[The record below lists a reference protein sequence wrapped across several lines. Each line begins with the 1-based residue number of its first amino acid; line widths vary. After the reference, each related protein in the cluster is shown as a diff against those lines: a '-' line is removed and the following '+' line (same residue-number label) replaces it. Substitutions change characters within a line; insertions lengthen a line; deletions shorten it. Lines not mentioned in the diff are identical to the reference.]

1 MQECKH
7 NYEVQFSIWCGALYK
22 CTKCE
27 AMLYLKRKYTSFLFI
42 IGFVGWLVP
51 YLFLPSILPEWVRV
65 LLISG
70 IYLLFIVMVN
80 YIFFLWLKTLNKT
93 RQAKYFQ

>member
-27 AMLYLKRKYTSFLFI
+27 AMLYLKRKYTGFLFI
-42 IGFVGWLVP
+42 IGFIGWLVP
-51 YLFLPSILPEWVRV
+51 YVSSDKNRRHYNLRDNDLPKNIVR
-65 LLISG
+65 
-70 IYLLFIVMVN
+70 
-80 YIFFLWLKTLNKT
+80 
-93 RQAKYFQ
+93 